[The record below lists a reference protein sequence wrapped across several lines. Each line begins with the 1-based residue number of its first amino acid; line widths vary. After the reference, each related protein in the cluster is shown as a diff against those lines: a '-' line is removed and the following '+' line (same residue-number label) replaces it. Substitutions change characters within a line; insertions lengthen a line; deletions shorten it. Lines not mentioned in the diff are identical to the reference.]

1 MPIASAITMRASEEY
16 LKPVLVDP
24 SESQALHLKD
34 TIPSDTVLEGG
45 RRDGAEIEAKYEV
58 VDEERDEE
66 DEPDDIAPAEKE
78 EAGDLDFE
86 SISAFILNSS
96 AFASFEARR

>member
-1 MPIASAITMRASEEY
+1 MRASEKY
-16 LKPVLVDP
+16 LKPVLLDP
-24 SESQALHLKD
+24 SESQVLHPKD
-34 TIPSDTVLEGG
+34 TTPSDTVPEGG
-45 RRDGAEIEAKYEV
+45 RQGGAEIEAKYEA

-78 EAGDLDFE
+78 EAADLDFE
-86 SISAFILNSS
+86 SISAFISNSS